1 MFDEIKHIK
10 SNKKELISFG
20 VTIGI
25 IFIIISCVLFF
36 NKSNLYQIF
45 VYIAIFFIGIGLII
59 PTLLKPIYLIWM
71 TFSIIIGW
79 IMTRVIISLLFY
91 IIVVPIG
98 LILKSFGKDF
108 LQQKKSTNQSTYWN
122 NRPTEQNQ
130 NYENQ
135 F

>member
-45 VYIAIFFIGIGLII
+45 VYIAIFFIGI
-59 PTLLKPIYLIWM
+59 
-71 TFSIIIGW
+71 
-79 IMTRVIISLLFY
+79 
-91 IIVVPIG
+91 
-98 LILKSFGKDF
+98 
-108 LQQKKSTNQSTYWN
+108 
-122 NRPTEQNQ
+122 
-130 NYENQ
+130 
-135 F
+135 